1 MYDVDRRSGDST
13 DLGVPMQS
21 LQHLSLAMPDSG
33 IAPLIG
39 LSALTFLRLKC
50 RMPSSDAQPASDVR
64 VAAGLFSAQFAM
76 CNIAA
81 SVAHEASNAS
91 GTRYS
96 ALSAA
101 VSSVRTSATTLAVAL
116 ACAAAAPAAMYA
128 VRRVWRAV
136 VPAPAEPNEGPPA
149 GRLRDLAQMQ
159 QLEWLEVKSSS
170 LPTAAEWTAALA
182 PLTRL
187 RRLDVRNTAFSDVS
201 ALRNMGHLSV
211 LLVSGCNG
219 IPRSNRVLRQQAG
232 LGLAAEVRR

>member
-1 MYDVDRRSGDST
+1 
-13 DLGVPMQS
+13 MQS

-50 RMPSSDAQPASDVR
+50 RMPSGDVQPASDVR
-64 VAAGLFSAQFAM
+64 LAAGLFSAQFAL
-76 CNIAA
+76 CNIASAVTRDA
-81 SVAHEASNAS
+81 STPAGS
-91 GTRYS
+91 RYS
-96 ALSAA
+96 TLTAA
-101 VSSVRTSATTLAVAL
+101 VSSVRTSATTVAVAL
-116 ACAAAAPAAMYA
+116 ACAAAAPAAVYA
-128 VRRVWRAV
+128 ARRVWRAV
-136 VPAPAEPNEGPPA
+136 CPAPAEADEGPPP

-211 LLVSGCNG
+211 LLVSGCTG
-219 IPRSNRVLRQQAG
+219 IPRSNRVLRHQAG
-232 LGLAAEVRR
+232 LGLAAEIRR